1 MAELLTDGSAPL
13 NLKLRRARAVSINF
27 TFLDS
32 DGAAFPI
39 TGKTLQLLVKSS
51 ASKSTSLITRTI
63 GNGLTV
69 TGSGSNILNAT
80 LSEVHTDLAP
90 RTYYWEIYNAT
101 DKVTWIADDFEIFEG
116 TTERLDTDVDVTLNI
131 GTAEVTVNVTMAGD
145 SLTSSSIIS
154 ALGYTPAQ
162 SSNFVGLQDLWI
174 SAGAMWAKTTSG
186 CAVLAKTE
194 MTTSLVNIQTL
205 DFDSSTQEFAQFTIA
220 LPRNWNNGT
229 VTAKF
234 YWTAAS
240 GSGGVVWEISG
251 GAYSDDDAL
260 TVALGTAQTATDT
273 LLAANDLHISPAT
286 SAITLAGTPAD
297 SDFLA
302 FQISRNP
309 SDGSDTLAV
318 DAKLLGIM
326 LTITTDAG
334 VAS

>member
-1 MAELLTDGSAPL
+1 MANRIQLRGDTAANWTSSNPTLAQREVGIETDTGKAKVGDGSTAWNSL
-13 NLKLRRARAVSINF
+13 AYSWMAVNS
-27 TFLDS
+27 
-32 DGAAFPI
+32 
-39 TGKTLQLLVKSS
+39 
-51 ASKSTSLITRTI
+51 
-63 GNGLTV
+63 
-69 TGSGSNILNAT
+69 SNI
-80 LSEVHTDLAP
+80 
-90 RTYYWEIYNAT
+90 
-101 DKVTWIADDFEIFEG
+101 G
-116 TTERLDTDVDVTLNI
+116 
-131 GTAEVTVNVTMAGD
+131 
-145 SLTSSSIIS
+145 S
-154 ALGYTPAQ
+154 ALGYTPADAAALTTEATTRASADTAEATARAAADTTLQ
-162 SSNFVGLQDLWI
+162 TNINAKASSSEFVGLQDLWI
-174 SAGAMWAKTTSG
+174 GAAAMWTKTTSG
-186 CAVLAKTE
+186 CATLAKTE
-194 MTTSLVNIQTL
+194 MTTSLVNIQSL
-205 DFDSSTQEFAQFTIA
+205 DFDSSSQEFAQFTIA
-220 LPRNWNNGT
+220 LPRNWDHGT

-240 GSGGVVWEISG
+240 GSGGVVWGISG

-286 SAITLAGTPAD
+286 SAITLAGSPAD

>member
-1 MAELLTDGSAPL
+1 MANRIQLRRDTAANWTSTNPTLAQGELGIESDTLKAKVGDGVTAWNSISSYLIIPASAYQLLTGKDATGGYAGL
-13 NLKLRRARAVSINF
+13 TLFKINF
-27 TFLDS
+27 NNALNTFTS
-32 DGAAFPI
+32 FFTNSNTAA
-39 TGKTLQLLVKSS
+39 
-51 ASKSTSLITRTI
+51 
-63 GNGLTV
+63 
-69 TGSGSNILNAT
+69 
-80 LSEVHTDLAP
+80 
-90 RTYYWEIYNAT
+90 RTYT
-101 DKVTWIADDFEIFEG
+101 FQDRDGTIAD
-116 TTERLDTDVDVTLNI
+116 
-131 GTAEVTVNVTMAGD
+131 
-145 SLTSSSIIS
+145 TSD
-154 ALGYTPAQ
+154 
-162 SSNFVGLQDLWI
+162 FVGAQDLWI
-174 SAGAMWAKTTSG
+174 GAAAMWTKTTSG
-186 CAVLAKTE
+186 CAAVAKTE

-205 DFDSSTQEFAQFTIA
+205 DFDSSSQEFAQFTIA

-240 GSGGVVWEISG
+240 GSGGVVWGLSG

-260 TVALGTAQTATDT
+260 TVALGTAQTSTDT

-334 VAS
+334 IAS